1 VLLNDN
7 TDDVCRLGS
16 LMRKLVMQ
24 IQKDQI
30 SWDFNGMKSGD
41 TFKEQHSIY
50 VLRFLSLF

>member
-1 VLLNDN
+1 MLLNDN